1 MELLQFLDYAGVAV
15 FAATGALAASRK
27 QLDIIGFFFLASLT
41 GMGGG
46 TIRDLV
52 LGVPVFW
59 IANSAYLAV
68 CVVTAATVYL
78 AAPLVE
84 YRYRLL
90 LWLDA
95 IGLAAYCAMGAAKG
109 LAAGAPP
116 LAAIVMGVMTAT
128 FGGIL
133 RDVVSGE
140 PSVLLRKEIYVTAA
154 LAGAVTHVA
163 LVSAGGEPALAAAV
177 AVAAALAVR
186 GGALAFGWELP
197 GYRHRR
203 GRPASQALPGEGDGT
218 DG

>member
-1 MELLQFLDYAGVAV
+1 MLQFLDYAGVAV

-27 QLDIIGFFFLASLT
+27 QLDIIGFFFLAGLT

-52 LGVPVFW
+52 LGTPVFW
-59 IANSAYLAV
+59 IANSNYLAV
-68 CVVTAATVYL
+68 CALVAAILYF

-95 IGLAAYCAMGAAKG
+95 VGLAAYCAMGAAKG

-116 LAAIVMGVMTAT
+116 LAAVVMGVMTAT

-140 PSVLLRKEIYVTAA
+140 PSVLLRRELSVTAA
-154 LAGAVTHVA
+154 LAGACVHVG
-163 LVSAGGEPALAAAV
+163 LTLAGLGVAAS
-177 AVAAALAVR
+177 AALAVATAFVVR
-186 GGALAFGWELP
+186 GGALHFGWTLP
-197 GYRHRR
+197 GYRHRP
-203 GRPASQALPGEGDGT
+203 GRPADEAMRRDGGAP
-218 DG
+218 DA

>member
-1 MELLQFLDYAGVAV
+1 METLQLLDYAGVAV

-52 LGVPVFW
+52 LDVPVFW
-59 IANSAYLAV
+59 IANANYLAV
-68 CVVTAATVYL
+68 CVATAGLVYFG
-78 AAPLVE
+78 ARLVE

-109 LAAGAPP
+109 VAAGAPP
-116 LAAIVMGVMTAT
+116 LACVVMGVMTAT
-128 FGGIL
+128 FGGVL
-133 RDVVSGE
+133 RDVVSGD
-140 PSVLLRKEIYVTAA
+140 PSVLLRREIYVTAA
-154 LAGAVTHVA
+154 LAGAIAHVA
-163 LVSAGGEPALAAAV
+163 LATAGAAPAVAAAV
-177 AVAAALAVR
+177 AFVAAFAVR

-197 GYRHRR
+197 GYRHRA
-203 GRPASQALPGEGDGT
+203 GRPADRAMPGDDPDRTG
-218 DG
+218 